1 MNSVFNF
8 LLLVQFLVPPFIFF
22 NLLYFDLTVVCK
34 VLSLGLWLARS
45 CGIICSAES
54 LASPGSLSCWAL
66 SRFVL
71 FGDLGVPLTSVQG
84 RSFPASLVKGA
95 SHVSSQG
102 PDVVCCVST
111 FVLTCSQVT
120 AWALSIT
127 EGGPWREPQPSPTY
141 SQSHT
146 VRRDQC

>member
-1 MNSVFNF
+1 M
-8 LLLVQFLVPPFIFF
+8 
-22 NLLYFDLTVVCK
+22 CK
-34 VLSLGLWLARS
+34 VLSLGLWLACS

-66 SRFVL
+66 SCFVL

-84 RSFPASLVKGA
+84 RSFPASLVEGA

-120 AWALSIT
+120 AWGLSLRVGPGENHSLLQHTPRVILSAETSVEEPSDHGCDVGGAEQGPGRSPVLAL
-127 EGGPWREPQPSPTY
+127 GPHSP
-141 SQSHT
+141 
-146 VRRDQC
+146 